1 MGILSIW
8 RSLWQPAPGQRA
20 DAAAPTGRMS
30 RLLLEARAAFNTVRA
45 HAPAVG
51 GDDAELLRRYG
62 QIVWGVVIEVC
73 NGAPPGFVAV
83 VVLYSL
89 EDVFTEDVAGL
100 VEIGR
105 WVKGLKTTGQ
115 VDPRSAAVAA
125 MVRCE
130 WANGQCLSLPMDLVS
145 GREIYVA
152 TAAWRRSGLPSHRL
166 ANVVLPVVVL
176 PEATPAVGVLPVSC
190 WPGEFAGEW
199 IASTAPEATG
209 VERRVEPRLET
220 TWTAEEVLARY
231 RANPISVTSAAAT
244 LIRAQLQARQLGPAA
259 CTSVRLVADG
269 FATDFLDRPT
279 GGMELCRNAA
289 TQGLLIAVLA
299 RREELV
305 RLTGVTIDASGNHF
319 IFRRDA

>member
-1 MGILSIW
+1 MGILTIW
-8 RSLWQPAPGQRA
+8 RSLWQPALAPPG

-30 RLLLEARAAFNTVRA
+30 RLLLEARTTFNTARA

-62 QIVWGVVIEVC
+62 QLVWGVVVEVC
-73 NGAPPGFVAV
+73 NGAPPGYVAV
-83 VVLYSL
+83 IVLYSL
-89 EDVFTEDVAGL
+89 EDTFCEDVAAL
-100 VEIGR
+100 VEIAR

-115 VDPRSAAVAA
+115 IDPRSAAIAA

-130 WANGQCLSLPMDLVS
+130 WSAGQCLSLPMDLVG

-152 TAAWRRSGLPSHRL
+152 TAAWRRGGLPGQRL
-166 ANVVLPVVVL
+166 ANIVLPVVVL
-176 PEATPAVGVLPVSC
+176 PEATPAVGVLPTSC

-199 IASTAPEATG
+199 ISSTAPESTG

-231 RANPISVTSAAAT
+231 RARPVAVTPAAAA
-244 LIRAQLQARQLGPAA
+244 LIRTQLQTRRLGPAA
-259 CTSVRLVADG
+259 CATIRLVSDG
-269 FATDFLDRPT
+269 FAVDYLDRPN
-279 GGMELCRNAA
+279 GGMELCRNAG

-299 RREELV
+299 RREDLV
-305 RLTGVTIDASGNHF
+305 RLTGVTIDTANGRF
-319 IFRRDA
+319 LFRRDA